1 MQQLKSG
8 SLLQGGKYKIEKV
21 LGQGGF
27 GITYLAIQEL
37 LDRKVCIK
45 EFFFKEY
52 CERDEA
58 TSHVT
63 LGTQSNREMV
73 ERFMNKFLKEARTIS
88 QLHHP
93 NIIQIYDIFKEN
105 NTAYYVME
113 YIEGESLA
121 DMVKRQGALPET
133 KAVEYIRQTATAL
146 EFIHLR
152 SINHLDVKPSN
163 IMVRKEED
171 KVVLID
177 FGLSKQYDV
186 QGAQTSTTPVGISQ
200 GYAPM
205 EQYNAGGVSTFSP
218 QSDIYSLGATF
229 YKLVTGTTPPQAIDV
244 FNEGLPELPA
254 YLSSSTVATIKRAMQ
269 PGKKKRPASIAALMT
284 FLDGTN
290 NDHADKEETQ
300 VIVTEPIL
308 TPKSQPEPIKPDVQS
323 VSQQKTSKDWLWP
336 LIVGVLAAL
345 AVIFW
350 PKGNEKE
357 VEEVATEQ
365 EVAQQLESSSS
376 PSSGTINGHRYVD
389 LGLSVKW
396 ATCNVG
402 ASSPSDYGDYFAW
415 GETSPKSSYYN
426 DNSVTYRKNIG
437 DIAGNARYD
446 AARANWGSSWRLPTD
461 SECQELVDKCTWTWT
476 TQGGHE
482 GYKVTGRNGN
492 SIFLPAAGWRDGTS
506 LDGAGEG
513 GDCWS
518 STPDEYNSQI
528 AYGLY
533 FTGGGQCVLFYSRY
547 YGRIVRPVSE

>member
-244 FNEGLPELPA
+244 FNEGLPELPV
-254 YLSSSTVATIKRAMQ
+254 YLSSSTVATIKSAMQ
-269 PGKKKRPASIAALMT
+269 PGKKKRPASIAVLMT

-300 VIVTEPIL
+300 VIITEPVL
-308 TPKSQPEPIKPDVQS
+308 TPKPKPEPIKPEAEP
-323 VSQQKTSKDWLWP
+323 VSKQKTSKNWLLP

-415 GETSPKSSYYN
+415 GETSPKYSYTRE
-426 DNSVTYRKNIG
+426 NSVTYKKNIG

-446 AARANWGSSWRLPTD
+446 AARANWGSSWRLPTG
-461 SECQELVDKCTWTWT
+461 SECQELVDRCTWTWT

-492 SIFLPAAGWRDGTS
+492 SIFLPAAGWRNGSS
-506 LDGAGEG
+506 LDNAGEYG
-513 GDCWS
+513 RYWS
-518 STPDEYNSQI
+518 SLPGEDNTDAYN
-528 AYGLY
+528 L
-533 FTGGGQCVLFYSRY
+533 LFDSGCQNVFWY
-547 YGRIVRPVSE
+547 YRSLGRSVRPVSE

>member
-254 YLSSSTVATIKRAMQ
+254 HLSSSTVATIKSAMQ
-269 PGKKKRPASIAALMT
+269 PGKKKRPASIAVLMT

-300 VIVTEPIL
+300 VIITEPVL
-308 TPKSQPEPIKPDVQS
+308 TPKPKPEPIKPEAEP
-323 VSQQKTSKDWLWP
+323 VSKQKTSKNWLLP

-437 DIAGNARYD
+437 DIAGNVHYD
-446 AARANWGSSWRLPTD
+446 AACANWGSSWRLPTD

-506 LDGAGEG
+506 LYYAGDYG
-513 GDCWS
+513 LYWS
-518 STPDEYNSQI
+518 STPYEGTTRHASIYFNSGDQSV
-528 AYGLY
+528 
-533 FTGGGQCVLFYSRY
+533 TGFYRYCGQS
-547 YGRIVRPVSE
+547 VRPVSE

>member
-121 DMVKRQGALPET
+121 DMVKWQGALPET

-244 FNEGLPELPA
+244 FNEGLPELPV
-254 YLSSSTVATIKRAMQ
+254 YLSSSTVATIKSAMQ
-269 PGKKKRPASIAALMT
+269 PGKKKRPASIAVLMT

-300 VIVTEPIL
+300 VIITEPVL
-308 TPKSQPEPIKPDVQS
+308 TPKPKPEPIKPEAEP
-323 VSQQKTSKDWLWP
+323 VSKQKTSKNWLLP

-415 GETSPKSSYYN
+415 GETSPKYSYTRE
-426 DNSVTYRKNIG
+426 NSVTYKKNIG

-446 AARANWGSSWRLPTD
+446 AARANWGSSWRLPTG
-461 SECQELVDKCTWTWT
+461 SECQELVDRCTWTWT

-492 SIFLPAAGWRDGTS
+492 SIFLPAAGWRNGSS
-506 LDGAGEG
+506 LDNAGEYG
-513 GDCWS
+513 RYWS
-518 STPDEYNSQI
+518 SLPGEDNTDAYN
-528 AYGLY
+528 L
-533 FTGGGQCVLFYSRY
+533 LFDSGCQNVFWY
-547 YGRIVRPVSE
+547 YRSLGRSVRPVSE

>member
-121 DMVKRQGALPET
+121 DMVKWQGALPEI

-152 SINHLDVKPSN
+152 SINHVDVKPSN

-244 FNEGLPELPA
+244 FNEGLPELPTH
-254 YLSSSTVATIKRAMQ
+254 LSSSTVATIKRAMQ

-350 PKGNEKE
+350 PKS
-357 VEEVATEQ
+357 EEASIKNATTSVATN
-365 EVAQQLESSSS
+365 SSI
-376 PSSGTINGHRYVD
+376 SGTINGHDYVD

-415 GETSPKSSYYN
+415 GETSPKYSYTRE
-426 DNSVTYRKNIG
+426 NSVTYKKNIG

-446 AARANWGSSWRLPTD
+446 AARANWGSSWRLPTG
-461 SECQELVDKCTWTWT
+461 SECQELVDRCTWTWT

-492 SIFLPAAGWRDGTS
+492 SIFLPAAGWRNGSS
-506 LDGAGEG
+506 LDNAGEYG
-513 GDCWS
+513 RYWS
-518 STPDEYNSQI
+518 SLPGEDNTDAYN
-528 AYGLY
+528 L
-533 FTGGGQCVLFYSRY
+533 LFDSGCQNVFWY
-547 YGRIVRPVSE
+547 YRSLGRSVRPVSE

>member
-254 YLSSSTVATIKRAMQ
+254 HLSSSTVATIKSAMQ
-269 PGKKKRPASIAALMT
+269 PGKKKRPASIAVLMT

-300 VIVTEPIL
+300 VIITEPVL
-308 TPKSQPEPIKPDVQS
+308 TPKPKPEPIKPEAEP
-323 VSQQKTSKDWLWP
+323 VSKQKTSKNWLLP

-415 GETSPKSSYYN
+415 GETSPKYSYTRE
-426 DNSVTYRKNIG
+426 NSVTYKKNIG

-492 SIFLPAAGWRDGTS
+492 SIFLPAAGWRNGSS
-506 LDGAGEG
+506 LDNAGEYG
-513 GDCWS
+513 RYWS
-518 STPDEYNSQI
+518 SLPGEDNTDAYN
-528 AYGLY
+528 L
-533 FTGGGQCVLFYSRY
+533 LFDSGCQNVFWY
-547 YGRIVRPVSE
+547 YRSLGRSVRPVSE

>member
-186 QGAQTSTTPVGISQ
+186 QGAQTSTPPVGISQ

-244 FNEGLPELPA
+244 FNEGLPELPV
-254 YLSSSTVATIKRAMQ
+254 YLSSSTVATIKSAMQ
-269 PGKKKRPASIAALMT
+269 PGKKKRPASIAVLMT

-300 VIVTEPIL
+300 VIITEPVL
-308 TPKSQPEPIKPDVQS
+308 TPKPKPEPINPEAEP
-323 VSQQKTSKDWLWP
+323 VSKQKTSKNWLLP

-415 GETSPKSSYYN
+415 GETSPKYSYTRE
-426 DNSVTYRKNIG
+426 NSVTYKKNIG

-446 AARANWGSSWRLPTD
+446 AARANWGSSWRLPTG
-461 SECQELVDKCTWTWT
+461 SECQELVDRCTWTWT

-492 SIFLPAAGWRDGTS
+492 SIFLPAAGWRNGSS
-506 LDGAGEG
+506 LDNAGEYG
-513 GDCWS
+513 RYWS
-518 STPDEYNSQI
+518 SLPGEDNTDAYN
-528 AYGLY
+528 L
-533 FTGGGQCVLFYSRY
+533 LFDSGCQNVFWY
-547 YGRIVRPVSE
+547 YRSLGRSVRPVSE

>member
-121 DMVKRQGALPET
+121 DMVKWQGALPET

-254 YLSSSTVATIKRAMQ
+254 YLSSSTVATIKSAMQ
-269 PGKKKRPASIAALMT
+269 PGKKKRPASIAVLMT

-415 GETSPKSSYYN
+415 GETSPKYSYTRE
-426 DNSVTYRKNIG
+426 NSVTYKKNIG

-446 AARANWGSSWRLPTD
+446 AARANWGSSWRLPTG
-461 SECQELVDKCTWTWT
+461 SECQELVDRCTWTWT

-492 SIFLPAAGWRDGTS
+492 SIFLPAAGWRNGSS
-506 LDGAGEG
+506 LDNAGEYG
-513 GDCWS
+513 RYWS
-518 STPDEYNSQI
+518 SLPGEDNTDAYN
-528 AYGLY
+528 L
-533 FTGGGQCVLFYSRY
+533 LFDSGCQNVFWY
-547 YGRIVRPVSE
+547 YRSLGRSVRPVSE

>member
-254 YLSSSTVATIKRAMQ
+254 HLSSSTVATIKSAMQ
-269 PGKKKRPASIAALMT
+269 PGKKKRPASIAVLMT

-300 VIVTEPIL
+300 VIITEPVL
-308 TPKSQPEPIKPDVQS
+308 TPKPKPEPIKPEAEP
-323 VSQQKTSKDWLWP
+323 VSKQKTSKNWLLP

-415 GETSPKSSYYN
+415 GETSPKYSYTRE
-426 DNSVTYRKNIG
+426 NSVTYKKNIG

-446 AARANWGSSWRLPTD
+446 AARANWGSSWRLPTG
-461 SECQELVDKCTWTWT
+461 SECQELVDRCTWTWT

-492 SIFLPAAGWRDGTS
+492 SIFLPAAGWRNGSS
-506 LDGAGEG
+506 LDNAGEYG
-513 GDCWS
+513 RYWS
-518 STPDEYNSQI
+518 SLPGEDNTDAYN
-528 AYGLY
+528 L
-533 FTGGGQCVLFYSRY
+533 LFDSGCQNVFWY
-547 YGRIVRPVSE
+547 YRSLGRSVRPVSE

>member
-244 FNEGLPELPA
+244 FNEGLPELPV
-254 YLSSSTVATIKRAMQ
+254 YLSSSTVATIKSAMQ
-269 PGKKKRPASIAALMT
+269 PGKKKRPASIAVLMT

-300 VIVTEPIL
+300 VIITEPVL
-308 TPKSQPEPIKPDVQS
+308 TPKPKPEPIKPEAEP
-323 VSQQKTSKDWLWP
+323 VSKQKTSKNWLLP

-415 GETSPKSSYYN
+415 GETSPKYSYTRE
-426 DNSVTYRKNIG
+426 NSVTYKKNIG

-492 SIFLPAAGWRDGTS
+492 SIFLPAAGWRNGSS
-506 LDGAGEG
+506 LDNAGEYG
-513 GDCWS
+513 RYWS
-518 STPDEYNSQI
+518 SLPGEDNTDAYN
-528 AYGLY
+528 L
-533 FTGGGQCVLFYSRY
+533 LFDSGCQNVFWY
-547 YGRIVRPVSE
+547 YRSLGRSVRPVSE